1 MSGIDGDYLDL
12 GRMIAGLCPPG
23 FAEARLA
30 ARLGPDLAGGADEIA
45 LSCRPGDG
53 GETVAVHLYDQAR
66 AGFASRLR
74 HIRAAQDRTWH
85 ACTVIL
91 TKGGGFAMEM
101 DD

>member
-1 MSGIDGDYLDL
+1 MTGIDGDYLDL

-30 ARLGPDLAGGADEIA
+30 ARLGPQLDGSADEIA

-53 GETVAVHLYDQAR
+53 SETVAVHVYNQAR
-66 AGFASRLR
+66 AGLASRLR
-74 HIRAAQDRTWH
+74 HIRAAQDRTWNS
-85 ACTVIL
+85 CTVRL
-91 TKGGGFAMEM
+91 AKGGGFAMEM